1 MSRILFLFIFLEVFV
16 LSSFAQTQ
24 SHQANLDSLRR
35 EIRNLDQELYEV
47 QLNLHRSKNQLKKGI
62 FIATIGYT
70 ITIIGGQLLGSNP
83 EVGKTLLY
91 VGGAT
96 GIVGTVVLVK
106 GFNKISLKAP
116 TPPPG

>member
-1 MSRILFLFIFLEVFV
+1 MSRILFLYIFLEVFV

-24 SHQANLDSLRR
+24 SYQANLDSLRR
-35 EIRNLDQELYEV
+35 EIRNLDKELYEV
-47 QLNLHRSKNQLKKGI
+47 QLNLDRSKNQLKKGI

-70 ITIIGGQLLGSNP
+70 VTIIGGQLLGSNP
-83 EVGKTLLY
+83 DVGKTLLY

-106 GFNKISLKAP
+106 GFNKISLKTP

>member
-1 MSRILFLFIFLEVFV
+1 MSRSLFLFIFLEVFV

-35 EIRNLDQELYEV
+35 EILNLDKELYEV
-47 QLNLHRSKNQLKKGI
+47 QLNLDRSKNQLKKGI

-70 ITIIGGQLLGSNP
+70 VTIIGGQLLGSNP
-83 EVGKTLLY
+83 DVGKSLLY

-116 TPPPG
+116 TPPPS